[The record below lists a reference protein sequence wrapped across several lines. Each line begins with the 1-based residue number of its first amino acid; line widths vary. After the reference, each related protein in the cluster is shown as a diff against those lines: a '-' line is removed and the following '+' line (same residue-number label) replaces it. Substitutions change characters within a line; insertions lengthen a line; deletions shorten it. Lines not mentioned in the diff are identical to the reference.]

1 MTARARL
8 GILATIVAAAASGCG
23 QQGPLVLPQDAR
35 PLERIDSPAAEPQQT
50 EDEEADE
57 R

>member
-8 GILATIVAAAASGCG
+8 GILATFLAAAASGCG

-35 PLERIDSPAAEPQQT
+35 PIERIDSPAAEPQQT

>member
-8 GILATIVAAAASGCG
+8 GILATFLAAAASGCG

-35 PLERIDSPAAEPQQT
+35 PIERIDSPAGEPQQT